1 MHFRMNRLK
10 IGIEHKKAV
19 NFHPA
24 LFFYEGVYV
33 MRELLK
39 MIKSVKQQS
48 FSEIVLE
55 RGLGGGDIM
64 MFKCDAFNV
73 FSMKRK
79 KKA

>member
-48 FSEIVLE
+48 FSERCSWAGV
-55 RGLGGGDIM
+55 GGGESYND
-64 MFKCDAFNV
+64 V
-73 FSMKRK
+73 
-79 KKA
+79 